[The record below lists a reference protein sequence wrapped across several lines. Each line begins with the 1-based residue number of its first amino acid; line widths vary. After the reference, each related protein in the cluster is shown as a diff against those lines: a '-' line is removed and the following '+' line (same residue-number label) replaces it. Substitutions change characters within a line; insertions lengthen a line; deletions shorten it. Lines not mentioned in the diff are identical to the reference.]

1 MWRIAYLVVIE
12 HKCPL
17 QLNHLQKNVASHYY
31 KSKVFE
37 KCDANSG
44 YLTTSHI
51 HLLTPF
57 S

>member
-1 MWRIAYLVVIE
+1 MWRIAHLVVIE
-12 HKCPL
+12 HK
-17 QLNHLQKNVASHYY
+17 LNHLQKKVASHYY

-37 KCDANSG
+37 TCDANSG

-51 HLLTPF
+51 HLLTHV